1 MDCRSDNRRQ
11 VSRILFLTLILN
23 LSVLAIKSIVGWQTN
38 SLSITADALHS
49 LTDSANN
56 ILGLITTRLAVPHPD
71 REHPYGHSKY
81 DAIGALGIAAF
92 LGIACFEIFQSALER
107 LFVAATPVTLTL
119 PALWLLLGVLATN
132 IFVAIYERKMGRKLH
147 SQILIAD
154 AHHTAS
160 DIWITIVVIT
170 GLIGIWSGYPWL
182 DIALSVPVAFLVL
195 FSGWEVLKTNLP
207 WLIDRMAIAPEAI
220 YQDVMKV
227 PGVTNC
233 HDIASRGLLGRQTFI
248 EMHLIVDATDLKT
261 AHDISEAVEEKLT
274 EKYAPVRITIHME
287 PPDYT
292 SDSLTYRE

>member
-1 MDCRSDNRRQ
+1 MDCHSDNRRQ
-11 VSRILFLTLILN
+11 VSQILFFTLILN
-23 LSVLAIKSIVGWQTN
+23 LSVLAIKAIVGWQTN
-38 SLSITADALHS
+38 SLSIAADALHS

-56 ILGLITTRLAVPHPD
+56 ILGLTTTRLAVPYPD

-92 LGIACFEIFQSALER
+92 LGIACFEIFQSTLER
-107 LFVAATPVTLTL
+107 LFTTAAPVKITL
-119 PALWLLLGVLATN
+119 PALWLLLGVLAIN
-132 IFVAIYERKMGRKLH
+132 IFVAIYERKIGRKLH

-160 DIWITIVVIT
+160 DIWITIVVIA
-170 GLIGIWSGYPWL
+170 GLIGIWSGYTWL

-195 FSGWEVLKTNLP
+195 FSGWEVLKANLP

-248 EMHLIVDATDLKT
+248 EMHLIVDAADLKT
-261 AHDISEAVEEKLT
+261 AHDISEAVEAKLT

-287 PPDYT
+287 PSDYA
-292 SDSLTYRE
+292 SDSLTYSE

>member
-1 MDCRSDNRRQ
+1 MDCPSDNRRQ

-38 SLSITADALHS
+38 SLSIAADALHS

-132 IFVAIYERKMGRKLH
+132 IFVAIYERKMGRELH

-160 DIWITIVVIT
+160 DIWITIVVIA
-170 GLIGIWSGYPWL
+170 GLIGVWSGYRWL